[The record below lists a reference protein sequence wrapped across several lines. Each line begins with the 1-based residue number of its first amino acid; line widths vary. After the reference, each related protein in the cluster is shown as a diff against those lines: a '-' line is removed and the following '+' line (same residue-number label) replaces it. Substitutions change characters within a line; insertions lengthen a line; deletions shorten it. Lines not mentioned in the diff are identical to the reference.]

1 MGGRGSASGISD
13 KGKRYGT
20 EYTTVLQ
27 SGNIKFVK
35 KNEGSA
41 SAPMETRSKGRIY
54 VTIGSK
60 NELKSISFYDS
71 ENERY
76 QQIDLSHT
84 HYING
89 EKRNPHVHLG
99 YEHNEFGDRGINTKE
114 KELIEKVKKIWYNR
128 RNK

>member
-89 EKRNPHVHLG
+89 EKRNPHVHIG
-99 YEHNEFGDRGINTKE
+99 YEHNEIGDRDISQRE
-114 KELIEKVKKIWYNR
+114 RALIEKIRKIWYNR